1 MGMRLT
7 CRESAP
13 ALKMEMWMRADAA
26 PIPMHV
32 HPHQQERITV
42 VRGALRSQ
50 SGKRE
55 RLLGPGDEVVS
66 PPGEPHTIAP
76 AGDGEVEMLA
86 ELSPALSY
94 GDFLERS
101 FALDRAGHVNRQGRA
116 NPLRLAIAKPQDAEF
131 FVAGV
136 PAAVQRALLVAMG
149 LAARALGYDRPT

>member
-32 HPHQQERITV
+32 HPRQEERITV
-42 VRGALRSQ
+42 MRGTLRSR
-50 SGKRE
+50 SGKSE

-66 PPGEPHTIAP
+66 PPGEEHTIAP
-76 AGDGEVEMLA
+76 ADQEEVEVLA

-94 GDFLERS
+94 GDFVERS
-101 FALDRAGHVNRQGRA
+101 FALDRAGHVNRRGRG
-116 NPLRLAIAKPQDAEF
+116 NPLRLATAKPQDAEF

-136 PAAVQRALLVAMG
+136 PPALQRALLTVMG
-149 LAARALGYDRPT
+149 RAARALGYHRPT